1 MTAWE
6 LATVL
11 VAIAALVVVAVL
23 VNLVIQLRQVIKNF
37 DEIAREIQST
47 VEQNSERMDRQANEI
62 KNEYQRVD
70 GLIDTAEKI
79 TSRAN
84 FVSELSYSIIAKP
97 IMRLSSLLKGTFRVA
112 KMLSRKITAES
123 TKIIKK

>member
-6 LATVL
+6 LATIL

-23 VNLVIQLRQVIKNF
+23 AILVIQLRQVIKNLN
-37 DEIAREIQST
+37 EVAREIQST
-47 VEQNSERMDRQANEI
+47 VEQSSERLDRQANQIE
-62 KNEYQRVD
+62 NEYQRVD
-70 GLIDTAEKI
+70 GLINTAEEI

-97 IMRLSSLLKGTFRVA
+97 IMRLSSFLKGTFRIA
-112 KMLSRKITAES
+112 KILRGRALRSQLKS
-123 TKIIKK
+123 